1 MLCTHGF
8 ESHPR
13 RKSTFLPIQ
22 TCSSISRYHEGR
34 VQQTISVYDE
44 VTEWLRCWTA
54 NPMCSARMGSN
65 PILVENQPFC
75 RFKLVPQYQH
85 IRNERFTEQ
94 TLSVHD
100 EVTEWL
106 RCWTANPMCSARMGS
121 NPILVENQ
129 PFRRFKLVPQYQDIT
144 KEGFNKL
151 YLCMTR

>member
-1 MLCTHGF
+1 MLCTYGF

-13 RKSTFLPIQ
+13 RKSTFLSNETCSSISRYHDGKVQQTLSVHDEVTEWLRCWTANPMCSARVDSNPILVENQSFLPIQ

-34 VQQTISVYDE
+34 VQQTI
-44 VTEWLRCWTA
+44 
-54 NPMCSARMGSN
+54 
-65 PILVENQPFC
+65 
-75 RFKLVPQYQH
+75 
-85 IRNERFTEQ
+85 
-94 TLSVHD
+94 SVHD

-121 NPILVENQ
+121 NPILVGNQ
-129 PFRRFKLVPQYQDIT
+129 PFCRFKLVPQYQDIT

>member
-8 ESHPR
+8 ESHP
-13 RKSTFLPIQ
+13 
-22 TCSSISRYHEGR
+22 SSKSRYHEGR
-34 VQQTISVYDE
+34 VQQTISVHDEVTEWLRCWTANPMCSARMGSNPILVESQPFSRFKLVPQYQDITKEGFNKLYLYDE

-75 RFKLVPQYQH
+75 RFKLVPQYQ
-85 IRNERFTEQ
+85 
-94 TLSVHD
+94 
-100 EVTEWL
+100 
-106 RCWTANPMCSARMGS
+106 
-121 NPILVENQ
+121 
-129 PFRRFKLVPQYQDIT
+129 DIT